1 MISKFLISEAKG
13 GDDQAGIVEAYVN
26 TMGVKDADGD
36 VINPEAFDNSIREN
50 LPIPVLSG
58 HDQSMV
64 VGKVLF
70 AQKEQIQ
77 GDEHRLFARMQM
89 NMGTEA
95 GRDAYSNVAGHY
107 VREWSVGFNIPGE
120 NGNAYEREEGQAVRH
135 ILELD
140 WVEVSSVVRGAS
152 PSTMTIA
159 AKSDTITAPLPDV
172 VEEPEVETIP
182 DTEPGADVPDDPDD
196 TASDTEDSA
205 FDTAKSALRLL
216 QLRLELSKYDLD

>member
-1 MISKFLISEAKG
+1 MISKFVISEAKG
-13 GDDQAGIVEAYVN
+13 VDDQAGIVEAYVN

-36 VINPEAFDNSIREN
+36 VIDPEAFNNSIREN

-70 AQKEQIQ
+70 AQPEPIQ
-77 GDEHRLFARMQM
+77 GPEHRLFARMQM

-95 GRDAYSNVAGHY
+95 GRDAYSNVAGHF
-107 VREWSVGFNIPGE
+107 VREWSVGFNIPSADGI
-120 NGNAYEREEGQAVRH
+120 AYEREDGDAVRH
-135 ILELD
+135 ILDLD

-159 AKSDTITAPLPDV
+159 AESETTTAPLPD

-182 DTEPGADVPDDPDD
+182 DTEPGADMPDDPDD

-216 QLRLELSKYDLD
+216 QLRLELSKHDID